1 MKNKIKN
8 SKIYNAIPKD
18 YKKKMLNIYHILKKD
33 GYYIKKDGNYYCNK
47 KYKKN
52 VIKISFIIP
61 QPIIGSGGHRNIYRI
76 VKYLANKGYKII
88 CYIDP
93 EGIVL
98 RNHVKTG
105 KKAHQKI
112 KNNFFDL
119 NCDIVFGVENISNCD
134 VLFATH
140 AASAY
145 IVKRNEK
152 KAKLCCYFIQDYE
165 AYFQPM
171 GDNYLSAHNTY
182 KLGLYP
188 ITSGPWPLEM
198 LKKNFGINY
207 GNYFRFPI
215 DTKVYYFDNNFRKDN
230 RIVFFAKPGMPRRCY
245 HLGLEA
251 LNIVKQK
258 YPEIEVV
265 LYGENKSHYKNVPF
279 KFNNIGL
286 AKTIKDLGN
295 LYRTATIGIAFS
307 TTNPSLVPYEM
318 MACGCPVVDF
328 DFNNSVVSYDSKNN
342 ITLVD
347 TTPEKIAEGI
357 ISLYKNKALREKQMN
372 YALKF
377 CKKLPTENEMCELIE
392 QYILEQYNKVKK

>member
-8 SKIYNAIPKD
+8 SKLYNAIPKTF
-18 YKKKMLNIYHILKKD
+18 KKNILNIYHKLKND
-33 GYYIKKDGNYYCNK
+33 GYYQKKEENHFCNVKIKKNK
-47 KYKKN
+47 L
-52 VIKISFIIP
+52 KISFIIP

-76 VKYLANKGYKII
+76 VKYLANEGYKVT

-93 EGIVL
+93 EGMTSKS
-98 RNHVKTG
+98 HVKTG
-105 KKAHQKI
+105 REAHEKI
-112 KNNFFDL
+112 KKHFFNL
-119 NCDIVFGVENISNCD
+119 NCDIIFGVENISKCD

-198 LKKNFGINY
+198 LKNNFGINY

-215 DTKVYYFDNNFRKDN
+215 DTNVYYFDNSFRKDN
-230 RIVFFAKPGMPRRCY
+230 RIVFFAKPRMPRRCY
-245 HLGLEA
+245 RLGLEA

-258 YPEIEVV
+258 HPEIEIVF
-265 LYGENKSHYKNVPF
+265 YGENSSHYKDVPF
-279 KFNNIGL
+279 DFNNIGL

-295 LYRTATIGIAFS
+295 LYRTATIGLAFS

-318 MACGCPVVDF
+318 MACGCPVVDL

-347 TTPEKIAEGI
+347 TTPEAIAEGI
-357 ISLYKNKALREKQMN
+357 IRLYKNKTLREKQVN
-372 YALKF
+372 NALKF
-377 CKKLPTENEMCELIE
+377 CKKLPTERN
-392 QYILEQYNKVKK
+392 V